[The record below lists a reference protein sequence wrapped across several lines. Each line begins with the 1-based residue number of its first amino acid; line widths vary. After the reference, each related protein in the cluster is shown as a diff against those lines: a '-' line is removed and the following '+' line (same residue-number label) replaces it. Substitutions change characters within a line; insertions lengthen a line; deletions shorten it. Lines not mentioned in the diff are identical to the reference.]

1 MSVLQDS
8 IREPQENGRRSPDSL
23 PFSALHVSDDA
34 FPGLLIKATS
44 EQAFLMNSFILVHQT
59 PETDTKM
66 EQEADDSDRDG
77 AGPFDDFSMMTI
89 G

>member
-1 MSVLQDS
+1 MSMLQDS

-23 PFSALHVSDDA
+23 PFSALHISDA

-59 PETDTKM
+59 PETDTKT
-66 EQEADDSDRDG
+66 EQEAEIG
-77 AGPFDDFSMMTI
+77 MEGPFDDFSVMTI

>member
-23 PFSALHVSDDA
+23 PFSALHVSDA

-66 EQEADDSDRDG
+66 EQEADGSDRDG
-77 AGPFDDFSMMTI
+77 AGAI
-89 G
+89 